1 MRHAGSMALCIDK
14 ITGSRERNPMENCL
28 KVGILGA
35 GNIAGSMAEAL
46 NELQKE
52 GKACAYAVA
61 SRSQEKALEFARKWN
76 ITRAYS
82 SYEELAS
89 DQEVD
94 LIYIATPH
102 SLHYEQ
108 AKLCMEHGKNGLV
121 EKAFTATA
129 RQAEELFA
137 MAEEKKVFITEAIWT
152 RYMPSREII
161 TGLLREGAVG
171 TPQILE
177 AEFSVQNYE
186 NPRMH
191 DPMLC
196 GGALLDL
203 GVYVLTTA
211 SMYFG
216 DHIVK
221 TQSSCEKYPT
231 GVDAADEIQLT
242 YADGSAAQL
251 RCSMVDKK
259 KNCVKICGTKGCIS
273 WESNN
278 NPRNLEL
285 HGPGGMLI
293 RKITIPTQINGY
305 EYEVL
310 ACREAIRNGQRECEK
325 MPHAETLTIM
335 KQMDELR
342 AQWGVKYPYDE

>member
-1 MRHAGSMALCIDK
+1 
-14 ITGSRERNPMENCL
+14 MENCL

-35 GNIAGSMAEAL
+35 GNIAGPMAEAL
-46 NELQKE
+46 NGLQKE
-52 GKACAYAVA
+52 GKACVYAVA
-61 SRSQEKALEFARKWN
+61 SRSQEKASQFARRWK
-76 ITRAYS
+76 IGKAYG
-82 SYEELAS
+82 SYEELIS
-89 DQEVD
+89 DPEVD

-108 AKLCMEHGKNGLV
+108 AKLCMEHGKNVLV
-121 EKAFTATA
+121 EKAFTANEK
-129 RQAEELFA
+129 QAEELFA
-137 MAEEKKVFITEAIWT
+137 LAEEKDVFITEAIWT

-161 TGLLREGAVG
+161 TGLLREGAIG
-171 TPQILE
+171 TPQILK
-177 AEFSVQNYE
+177 AEFSVPNHE

-211 SMYFG
+211 SIYFG

-231 GVDAADEIQLT
+231 GVDATDEIRLT
-242 YADGSAAQL
+242 YADGSVAQL
-251 RCSMVDKK
+251 RCSMVDEK
-259 KNCVKICGTKGCIS
+259 KNCVKICGTKGYIS

-285 HGPGGMLI
+285 HHPGGMLI
-293 RKITIPTQINGY
+293 RKIPIPAQINGY
-305 EYEVL
+305 EYEVQ
-310 ACREAIRNGQRECEK
+310 ACREAIRNGRKECEE
-325 MPHAETLTIM
+325 MPHAQTLKIM
-335 KQMDELR
+335 QQMDELR

>member
-1 MRHAGSMALCIDK
+1 
-14 ITGSRERNPMENCL
+14 MEICL

-46 NELQKE
+46 SGLQKK

-61 SRSQEKALEFARKWN
+61 SRSREKASEFAQKWK
-76 ITRAYS
+76 IPKAYG

-89 DQEVD
+89 DPEVD

-108 AKLCMEHGKNGLV
+108 AKLCIGHGKNVLV
-121 EKAFTATA
+121 EKAFTANA
-129 RQAEELFA
+129 KQAEELFA
-137 MAEEKKVFITEAIWT
+137 LAEEKKVFITEAIWT

-161 TGLLREGAVG
+161 TGLLREGAIG

-177 AEFSVQNYE
+177 AEFSVPNHE
-186 NPRMH
+186 NPRMQ

-221 TQSSCEKYPT
+221 TQSSCRKYPT
-231 GVDAADEIQLT
+231 GVDAVDEIRLT
-242 YADGSAAQL
+242 YADGRTAQL
-251 RCSMVDKK
+251 RCSMVDEK
-259 KNCVKICGTKGCIS
+259 KNCVKICGTKGYIS

-278 NPRNLEL
+278 NPRKAEL
-285 HGPGGMLI
+285 HRTGGMLI
-293 RKITIPTQINGY
+293 RKIMIPTQINGY

-310 ACREAIRNGQRECEK
+310 ACREAIRNGRRECEE